1 MLTMNLSLDFAFEG
15 FRIIREKPKL
25 VPFWGVI
32 LLIGNGLATVVMVAI
47 GGPAMDR
54 MAAVSGTTDPA
65 VLMTIYPTV
74 MAAYALSAPILLV
87 THAIISCAAFRAVW
101 GEKDDRFGY
110 VRFGGQELRQIAVMV
125 LYFLVYCGLIM
136 ADLITA
142 GALGSI
148 AGDKAVAVA
157 PVLLMAGLVPVL
169 GIMLRLSL
177 CGVQSFDRNM
187 IDLFGSWRLT
197 RRQGWNLF
205 GGYLVTAVMAAFV
218 AILCMGIFGAITIA
232 INNGS
237 WSAVD
242 QWFFLAR
249 QDMTSLH
256 AYLKPLMIAWLI
268 VANAVIGPLIAALAS
283 GAQAAAYRTLA
294 GQVPDAGV

>member
-1 MLTMNLSLDFAFEG
+1 
-15 FRIIREKPKL
+15 
-25 VPFWGVI
+25 
-32 LLIGNGLATVVMVAI
+32 
-47 GGPAMDR
+47 
-54 MAAVSGTTDPA
+54 
-65 VLMTIYPTV
+65 
-74 MAAYALSAPILLV
+74 
-87 THAIISCAAFRAVW
+87 
-101 GEKDDRFGY
+101 
-110 VRFGGQELRQIAVMV
+110 
-125 LYFLVYCGLIM
+125 
-136 ADLITA
+136 
-142 GALGSI
+142 
-148 AGDKAVAVA
+148 
-157 PVLLMAGLVPVL
+157 PVL